1 MLDGSG
7 TRLVILSPTIDKPI
21 TLPVRSTVRED
32 AVEFN
37 DVSFFDLSG
46 DPFNVVAAKI
56 DIRAAHVEYT
66 LLESGR
72 FSDVDDDTGFN
83 GYRLSFAGLGKATSG
98 VTLHS
103 VDLVGGLST
112 FDIPAGNISFTATSL
127 MMNVDGL
134 SFSTGESLLL
144 RLGFR
149 IEGSGRANWLEGDA
163 GRDRLLGFGG
173 NDTLAGGA
181 GADTLLGGQGADVLM
196 GGTGADVL
204 TGGAGRDVF
213 VLTAR
218 SGADRITDFQN
229 GVDKIRISGFA
240 DDFDDLVLSA
250 TGNGVRL
257 ALGNGVHVTLAG
269 AELGQIDASDFLF

>member
-7 TRLVILSPTIDKPI
+7 TRRVILSPTIDKPI

-56 DIRAAHVEYT
+56 DVRAAHVEYT

-98 VTLHS
+98 VTLQT

-112 FDIPAGNISFTATSL
+112 FDIPAGNISFNATSL

-163 GRDRLLGFGG
+163 GRDRLLGLGG